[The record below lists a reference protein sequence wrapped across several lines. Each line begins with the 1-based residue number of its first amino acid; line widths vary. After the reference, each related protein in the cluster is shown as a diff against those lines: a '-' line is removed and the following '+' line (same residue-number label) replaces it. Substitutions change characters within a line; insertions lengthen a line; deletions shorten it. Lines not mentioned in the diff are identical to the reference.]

1 MPTKPRQDPEVT
13 PASELAVEVSE
24 DVPSRS
30 ERRSAK
36 PPTRRTASF
45 AALRKK
51 KIRTAEV
58 TIPTFDDSDEPV
70 ELVLKF
76 RALSTTSYDDLVA
89 GHPPNRVQKERGD
102 QWDIN
107 TFAPALIAACSQ
119 EPRLS
124 FEEAKELYDSDEW
137 AGGEISSLFFACQ
150 RLCNAGVDVP
160 FIGGV

>member
-1 MPTKPRQDPEVT
+1 MAATPKEDPEVT
-13 PASELAVEVSE
+13 PAIDA
-24 DVPSRS
+24 PNRA
-30 ERRSAK
+30 ERRAAAGK
-36 PPTRRTASF
+36 TPVRQTANF

-51 KIRTAEV
+51 KIRTSEV
-58 TIPTFDDSDEPV
+58 VVPTVDDAGDPI

-76 RALSTTSYDDLVA
+76 RALSTTVYDDLVA
-89 GHPPNRVQKERGD
+89 TYPPNKVQKERGD

-107 TFAPALIAACSQ
+107 VFAPALIAACSL

-137 AGGEISSLFFACQ
+137 SGGEISSLFFGCQ

-160 FIGGV
+160 FIAGV